1 MSAKEKTSKE
11 KREPSAAEKFRQ
23 LSPAEIETKLRETR
37 EQLLQLR
44 LRKQTG
50 QVEKT
55 HELRTLRKD
64 IARLETIANEK
75 RRKPAPAAA

>member
-1 MSAKEKTSKE
+1 MTAKEINE
-11 KREPSAAEKFRQ
+11 
-23 LSPAEIETKLRETR
+23 LSPVEIDTKVRESR

-55 HELRTLRKD
+55 HELRSLRKD
-64 IARLETIANEK
+64 IARLLT
-75 RRKPAPAAA
+75 AAKAKKSVKAA